1 MSLDD
6 NSSMRFQVYYYL
18 VGVAGRTHQLHTVYK
33 DMATTKTM
41 FNKAPP
47 SSDQVQKLYRLL
59 HEVKDFWDNFYENF
73 DWPQIFPEPAILK
86 FPLKS
91 KFLRSRFKAQS

>member
-18 VGVAGRTHQLHTVYK
+18 VGLAGRTHQLHTVYK

-41 FNKAPP
+41 FSKAPP
-47 SSDQVQKLYRLL
+47 TSDQVQKLYRLL
-59 HEVKDFWDNFYENF
+59 HEVKEFWDHFYSNF
-73 DWPQIFPEPAILK
+73 DRSHIFTEPAILK
-86 FPLKS
+86 VPLKS
-91 KFLRSRFKAQS
+91 NFIRSGFKV